1 MRAERDENTDM
12 KWRRILASALVVVM
26 VLGYGGLPVV
36 AATARL
42 LAPKGDST
50 VSGSVEVSVGFESSA
65 SEPVTAAALH
75 IDGTLYASKAV
86 EAGQDRGVISFLW
99 DSTRFVDGAHGL
111 SVYLYSKGKLIAKS
125 YTKVRTRNGAT
136 PAPGLPA
143 PTPPRASDPIR
154 FLNLRDGERVSGV
167 KVINIASD
175 RSLGESPFI
184 AIYVDRTLKYISNRQ
199 PFSYELDTEKL
210 TEGTHLVEAEARN
223 SNQEVLARSA
233 VRINVERGPAL
244 VREVTG
250 LTRSSQQ
257 EAPARVTMPPAIA
270 IPAAPAPE
278 QKVSFAPAA
287 AARAPEVAASRP
299 VRPEPAPVLRSPAPE
314 AASARPA
321 PAARPVIEPSEPAS
335 SAEVRIAAREP
346 VLNPANPAVAAAIG
360 TAPAVPSAPVEE
372 IQPDA
377 SAPEAAHSPVAAPR
391 WTGGQPEPVRMA
403 QTFQPAAPAPAQ
415 PAQTAP
421 APEPRPEPVSSP
433 PADPQAVNAPAIA
446 PVREPAQP
454 VEMARAEVPPRLPVP
469 TAPPDEDS
477 AQKTTV
483 QPEASVQEA
492 GPAGP
497 SPFMQTPSHVRSASG
512 QKLAEPSAPPRPVTQ
527 EEPAGSV
534 PPEQLPEPPF
544 VKMAAAPAWK
554 EILPAMRPTLPVPE
568 TRRVSIRSFTEQRPL
583 IQEGASLV
591 HLRHVVEGLGGQ
603 VSYDHATKIA
613 SASLDGRELTADLK
627 SGTIRIGGQ
636 VYPGEAMLVRDR
648 AILPAGALAKAFG
661 LTVRWDSRS
670 RCVAF
675 SRSVVSANT
684 GEG

>member
-1 MRAERDENTDM
+1 M

-26 VLGYGGLPVV
+26 FLGYGGLPVV

-65 SEPVTAAALH
+65 SQPVTAAALH
-75 IDGTLYASKAV
+75 VDGTLYASKAV

-99 DSTRFVDGAHGL
+99 DSTRFTDGAHGL
-111 SVYLYSKGKLIAKS
+111 SVYLYSKDKLVGKS
-125 YTKVRTRNGAT
+125 YTKVRVRNSGDSS
-136 PAPGLPA
+136 PGLPA

-154 FLNLRDGERVSGV
+154 FLNLRDGERVSGI

-199 PFSYELDTEKL
+199 PFSYELDTQKL

-223 SNQEVLARSA
+223 SNQEVLARTA
-233 VRINVERGPAL
+233 ARINVERGPAL
-244 VREVTG
+244 VREVAG
-250 LTRSSQQ
+250 LTRSAQP
-257 EAPARVTMPPAIA
+257 EAPARITMPPAVP

-278 QKVSFAPAA
+278 QKGSSARAA
-287 AARAPEVAASRP
+287 AARAPEVAVSRP
-299 VRPEPAPVLRSPAPE
+299 VRPEPAPVMRSPAPE
-314 AASARPA
+314 KTSSQPASA
-321 PAARPVIEPSEPAS
+321 ARTVIEPSEPVS
-335 SAEVRIAAREP
+335 SAAVDIASREP
-346 VLNPANPAVAAAIG
+346 VLNPANPAVAAATG
-360 TAPAVPSAPVEE
+360 TVPAVPSVPVVE

-377 SAPEAAHSPVAAPR
+377 SAPDAAPATAGSPQ
-391 WTGGQPEPVRMA
+391 WTGRQPEPVRTV
-403 QTFQPAAPAPAQ
+403 QSFEPAPPVPAQ
-415 PAQTAP
+415 PAQAAAAP
-421 APEPRPEPVSSP
+421 KSSPEPVSSP
-433 PADPQAVNAPAIA
+433 PADPQAVNTPAIA

-454 VEMARAEVPPRLPVP
+454 VVMALADVPPRLPVP

-477 AQKTTV
+477 AQKVATV

-497 SPFMQTPSHVRSASG
+497 SPFVQAPAIARSTSG
-512 QKLAEPSAPPRPVTQ
+512 QQLAEPAAPVMQVTQ
-527 EEPAGSV
+527 EEPVGSV
-534 PPEQLPEPPF
+534 PQERLSEPPF

-554 EILPAMRPTLPVPE
+554 ETLPAMRPTLPVPE
-568 TRRVSIRSFTEQRPL
+568 TRRVSIRSFTEQKPL

-591 HLRHVVEGLGGQ
+591 HLRHVVEGLGGR
-603 VSYDHATKIA
+603 VSYDHATKTA

-675 SRSVVSANT
+675 SRSVVPADT
-684 GEG
+684 VEG

>member
-1 MRAERDENTDM
+1 M

-50 VSGSVEVSVGFESSA
+50 LSGSVEVSVGFESSA

-75 IDGTLYASKAV
+75 VDGTLYASKAV
-86 EAGQDRGVISFLW
+86 EAGQERGVISFLW
-99 DSTRFVDGAHGL
+99 DSTRFADGAHGL
-111 SVYLYSKGKLIAKS
+111 SVYLYSKGKLVAKS
-125 YTKVRTRNGAT
+125 YTKVRTKNGAA

-154 FLNLRDGERVSGV
+154 FLNLRDGERVSGI
-167 KVINIASD
+167 KLINIASD
-175 RSLGESPFI
+175 RSLGESSFI

-223 SNQEVLARSA
+223 INQEVLAKSA
-233 VRINVERGPAL
+233 VRINVERAPAL

-250 LTRSSQQ
+250 LMRSSQR
-257 EAPARVTMPPAIA
+257 EAPARVTRVTMPPAVR
-270 IPAAPAPE
+270 IPAVPAPE
-278 QKVSFAPAA
+278 QKISSAPAA

-299 VRPEPAPVLRSPAPE
+299 VWPEPAPVLRSPAPE
-314 AASARPA
+314 AASAQPA
-321 PAARPVIEPSEPAS
+321 SAARPVIEPSEPAS

-346 VLNPANPAVAAAIG
+346 VLNVPNPAVAAATG
-360 TAPAVPSAPVEE
+360 TAPAVPGAPVEE
-372 IQPDA
+372 IQPHA
-377 SAPEAAHSPVAAPR
+377 STPEAPHSPAGAPR
-391 WTGGQPEPVRMA
+391 WTGRQPEPVRTA
-403 QTFQPAAPAPAQ
+403 QTFQLAGPAQAQ
-415 PAQTAP
+415 PAQTAL

-433 PADPQAVNAPAIA
+433 PANPQAVNAPAIA

-454 VEMARAEVPPRLPVP
+454 VVTARADVPPRLPVP

-477 AQKTTV
+477 AQKTAV
-483 QPEASVQEA
+483 QPEASIQEA

-497 SPFMQTPSHVRSASG
+497 SSFVQTPSRVRSASS
-512 QKLAEPSAPPRPVTQ
+512 QKLAEPSAPPMQVRQ

-534 PPEQLPEPPF
+534 PPEQLSEPPF

-554 EILPAMRPTLPVPE
+554 ETLPAMRPTLPVPE
-568 TRRVSIRSFTEQRPL
+568 SRRVSIRSFTEQRPL

-591 HLRHVVEGLGGQ
+591 HLRQVVEGLGGR
-603 VSYDHATKIA
+603 VSYDHTTKTA
-613 SASLDGRELTADLK
+613 SAFLDGRELTADLK

-684 GEG
+684 REG